1 MESSASTVM
10 ILPLIR
16 MRSEDEDC
24 ARHAMGRA
32 EAAIKKIIG
41 ATSRTNRAKWDLI
54 DAPLGRVR
62 KRIALDK

>member
-24 ARHAMGRA
+24 PRHAMGRA
-32 EAAIKKIIG
+32 KAAIKKNIG

-62 KRIALDK
+62 KRIALDE